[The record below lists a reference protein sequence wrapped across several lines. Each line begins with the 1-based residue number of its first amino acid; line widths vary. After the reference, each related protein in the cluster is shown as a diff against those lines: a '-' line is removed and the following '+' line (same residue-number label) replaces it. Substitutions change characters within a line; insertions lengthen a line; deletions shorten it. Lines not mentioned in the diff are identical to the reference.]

1 MIIIYIVTAFV
12 AGAASGVLVMVILKK
27 KGRAVE
33 EVEYDKKIKELKEE
47 QERILKRKEEEVK
60 NEKERIKKEFE
71 KETSETRQEF
81 KSKRQENQERAKKI
95 EQKVDIIENKEAEL
109 NKRRQH
115 MEEMK
120 KKYNDKE
127 AELKEMRE
135 KEQSILRKI
144 SGLTPKQAREKLM
157 NDIRQEA
164 AEDAQINYSRIV
176 ENANRDAQREAKEV
190 ITRAIERIASD
201 VTQDITVSAVNLP
214 DDDMKGRIIG
224 REGRNIRAFES
235 ATGVNVIIDDTPSLI
250 VLSCFD
256 GMRREIAKRALEK
269 LIKDGRI
276 QPTRIEE
283 VVEETAAE
291 VNELII
297 ESGEEAAMN
306 AGVTGL
312 HNEEI
317 RLLGKMMYRTSYGQ
331 NVLEHSVEV
340 AKLAAG
346 MAEEL
351 DLDVEFA
358 RRSGL
363 LHDLGKAVDR
373 EIEGNH
379 AHIGGTLVKKYGES
393 DRLQNAVMSHH
404 GDVAPETAEA
414 VLIQAADAVSA
425 SRPGARREHLKNYI
439 KRMKNIEAIAN
450 EHKGVVKAYCV
461 SAGREIRIIVAPEK
475 VTDLEAANIS
485 KECAAEIAK
494 NIDFPGEIK
503 VTVIRST
510 RTTEIAK

>member
-1 MIIIYIVTAFV
+1 MTSIYTVAAFA
-12 AGAASGVLVMVILKK
+12 AGAAVGILSRVILKK
-27 KGRAVE
+27 KDRAAE
-33 EVEYDKKIKELKEE
+33 EIEYDKKIKELNEE
-47 QERILKRKEEEVK
+47 QERKLKEKEEE
-60 NEKERIKKEFE
+60 IKKEKKQMKVEFE
-71 KETSETRQEF
+71 KETAQTRQGIQLNKE
-81 KSKRQENQERAKKI
+81 ENHQRAKKI
-95 EQKVDIIENKEAEL
+95 EQKADIIEHKQEKL
-109 NKRRQH
+109 NSRRQQ
-115 MEEMK
+115 MKDMK
-120 KKYNDKE
+120 KKYNEKE
-127 AELKEMRE
+127 AELKTKRE
-135 KEQSILRKI
+135 KEQSILQKI

-157 NDIRQEA
+157 NDIKEEGA
-164 AEDAQINYSRIV
+164 KDAQINYNKIV
-176 ENANRDAQREAKEV
+176 ENAKRDAQREAKEI
-190 ITRAIERIASD
+190 ITRAIQRVASE

-235 ATGVNVIIDDTPSLI
+235 VTGVNVIIDDTPSI
-250 VLSCFD
+250 VILSCFN
-256 GMRREIAKRALEK
+256 GMRREIAKRSLEK

-276 QPTRIEE
+276 QPTKIEE
-283 VVEETAAE
+283 VVEETSSG

-297 ESGEEAAMN
+297 ESGEGAAMA

-331 NVLEHSVEV
+331 NVLEHSIEV

-351 DLDVEFA
+351 DLDIEFA
-358 RRSGL
+358 RRAGL
-363 LHDLGKAVDR
+363 LHDLGKSVDR

-379 AHIGGTLVKKYGES
+379 AVIGGSLVKKYGES
-393 DRLQNAVMSHH
+393 DRLQNAVISHH
-404 GDVAPETAEA
+404 GDVDPQTAEA
-414 VLIQAADAVSA
+414 VLIEAADAVSA
-425 SRPGARREHLKNYI
+425 SRPGARKEHLKNYI
-439 KRMKNIEAIAN
+439 KRMKDIELIAK

-475 VTDLEAANIS
+475 VSDLEAANLS
-485 KECAAEIAK
+485 KEVAAKIEQ

-503 VTVIRST
+503 VTVIRSA